1 MGWLSDVTADATV
14 VVSKSRRKRAALRFD
29 DGTVFCNIDV
39 VEHSTVTEYRGLT
52 EACANDFADSIEVG
66 TRSSISVSITD
77 ADSNVH
83 KTVVSDVIGTELLV
97 SVSRANEA
105 GAHTV
110 TVEEVTAA
118 GPTSISV
125 TGAGTDIKSND
136 VTYSYGHSR

>member
-1 MGWLSDVTADATV
+1 MGWLSDVTADSTV

-52 EACANDFADSIEVG
+52 EACANDFADSIEVS
-66 TRSSISVSITD
+66 TRRSISVSITD
-77 ADSNVH
+77 ADGVAH
-83 KTVVSDVIGTELLV
+83 KTVVSDVIGTERLV
-97 SVSRANEA
+97 SISRANEA

-110 TVEEVTAA
+110 TVEEVSVA
-118 GPTSISV
+118 GPTSIS
-125 TGAGTDIKSND
+125 GAGALTDFTVND